1 MLTIPT
7 TIPALSVG
15 DLTDRIQRAL
25 KTPQLQ
31 NLWVLGEISSANLA
45 NSGIYFALKD
55 LAGGAMINCVV
66 WQRQISTLVVKPKPG
81 EQVYILGSLALYAPQ
96 GKYQLQ
102 VQQILPAGE
111 GLLALQLEQLR
122 QKLRQEGL
130 FDRQLPLPQH
140 PRTIAVVTSPQ
151 AAAWGDIQRVIG
163 SLYPGLQILLSPAT
177 VQGATAPRSIQAA
190 IQRVV
195 RDGRAEVVILARGG
209 GSREDLS
216 CFNDELVVRAIAA
229 CPIPLVSGIGHER
242 DESLAD
248 LAADWAAPTPT
259 AAAAA
264 VVPNL
269 ADLVDDHRQRVTR
282 LQVAMVRSARQ
293 HQYRLLQLRK
303 RWELVRPDRL
313 LVREQERITRLKH
326 RLRQIILARLT
337 TAQQE
342 QIHLGERLQALDP
355 NLILQR
361 GYALVRNQQGQIL
374 RDTTTVA
381 VDEELAVELAQ
392 GSLRVKVLE
401 VIHEE

>member
-66 WQRQISTLVVKPKPG
+66 WQRQISTLVAKPKPG
-81 EQVYILGSLALYAPQ
+81 EQVYILGSLTLYAPQ

-122 QKLRQEGL
+122 QKLRQAGL

-163 SLYPGLQILLSPAT
+163 SLYPGLRILLSPAT

-209 GSREDLS
+209 GSSEDLS

-242 DESLAD
+242 DESLA
-248 LAADWAAPTPT
+248 APTPT

-269 ADLVDDHRQRVTR
+269 ADLVDDHRQRVER

-313 LVREQERITRLKH
+313 LIREQERITRLKH
-326 RLRQIILARLT
+326 RLRRIILARLT

-381 VDEELAVELAQ
+381 VDGELAVELAQ

-401 VIHEE
+401 VIYEE